1 MQGHGWAGALR
12 TWIAVWTD
20 RLGRFFERVG
30 HPPGRARTQARMAMA
45 MTRGVLFELALTG
58 DRATADATMA
68 AFLKSTRP
76 TSRGG

>member
-1 MQGHGWAGALR
+1 
-12 TWIAVWTD
+12 
-20 RLGRFFERVG
+20 
-30 HPPGRARTQARMAMA
+30 MAMA